1 MQQLILNLFW
11 LMDSGII
18 TCISSQ
24 LFFVWFSGRRWRG
37 SLKKILYA
45 LLLRD
50 YCNFWCLSSR
60 TGWLAWMLCWWSV
73 WAYASHSDFVVC
85 FINTT
90 TLTCYLF
97 YWLTWIKYRETLTCA
112 LRALVVS
119 VPKIEYLYWELCI
132 SFF

>member
-50 YCNFWCLSSR
+50 YCNFWSLSSR
-60 TGWLAWMLCWWSV
+60 TGWLAWMLDADEVSELMHHILTLLSV
-73 WAYASHSDFVVC
+73 
-85 FINTT
+85 
-90 TLTCYLF
+90 L
-97 YWLTWIKYRETLTCA
+97 
-112 LRALVVS
+112 
-119 VPKIEYLYWELCI
+119 
-132 SFF
+132 